1 MSKWIRQ
8 FIQFAVIAASTLL
21 ASAPLPA
28 QTGTG
33 AIAGA
38 VTRATTSAPVAGAR
52 VRVVNVAGVETT
64 VASGPDGSYRIAG
77 LAAGSY
83 LVSARGIG
91 FRESPAIRIEVVAR
105 QTVQHT
111 IELSGNAPALQEIVI
126 TASRAPEKVID
137 APASVSVV
145 NREEIETRPSLTP
158 TDHLRA
164 VPGVDIIKGGLV
176 QANIAARG
184 FNGAFSGSLLML
196 QDNRFATVP
205 SLRVN
210 VPFLLT
216 STNEDIERIEV
227 VLGPAAALYG
237 PGSANGVLHV
247 ITKSPFN
254 SQGTSLTLDVGG
266 RATRRGAVRHAG
278 NVSDAFGYKLSFE
291 KTTGNEWRYTDAAEP
306 ASVLRPPTEGAARV
320 LTPVARD
327 FDVNRTAG
335 EIRVD
340 IRPAP
345 NTELIGS
352 YGFADIGSGL
362 ELTSTS
368 GVAQV
373 RNWKYQHF
381 QTRFRSNRFFVQ
393 AFLNLS
399 DSGNED
405 SLDTRGTYLLRTGA
419 PIVDRSNLFATQFQH
434 SFESQRGFRLI
445 YGGDLIHTNP
455 KTAGTVHGRN
465 EGTDKVTETGGYL
478 HATQRLT
485 DKFELL
491 GALRVD
497 NHSKLAGNFLSPRAA
512 LVFKP
517 TETQNIRLTYNRAFN
532 NPATFQFSIDLP
544 QASNLGGLPF
554 AVRVRGN
561 ENGYTFRRNCA
572 GGFGSLCMKSP
583 FTPAALGG
591 PSQFLP
597 ANAASMWQAALSVLA
612 ANPAAAALHPLIPF
626 LRTLNPTPA
635 QIGTDLRLLNLATR
649 SFDPAQSLDPSVV
662 EDLDPLKVTRNEVIE
677 LGYKG
682 ALSQR
687 LSLGL
692 DLWYQRRFDV
702 RTTALATPNV
712 FLDQTTMQSYL
723 TAVFTAAGFGATA
736 APRAAAVA
744 GAVTGVPVGT
754 VVPDDGLTN
763 NADLLFIYRNVPGTT
778 SVRGADMSF
787 DLGVTERVSLL
798 GTYSWVSDVLF
809 PTPPGVEQITL
820 NAADNKASL
829 TARYNDRG
837 RGLRAELRGRYVNAF
852 PVNDG
857 VWVGHVPVN
866 AMLDAGFSIG
876 LPGTGGNG
884 LFSLNATNL
893 LDNKRRSYVG
903 VPEIGRLV
911 MSRIQYT
918 F

>member
-1 MSKWIRQ
+1 MFNSARR
-8 FIQFAVIAASTLL
+8 FLSPALL
-21 ASAPLPA
+21 AAATLFGGSAALA

-33 AIAGA
+33 AIAGT
-38 VTRATTSAPVAGAR
+38 VTQATSSAPVANAQ
-52 VRVVNVAGVETT
+52 VRVVNAAGIETT
-64 VASGPDGSYRIAG
+64 VASGPDGAYRVAG
-77 LAAGSY
+77 LAPGSY

-91 FRESPAIRIEVVAR
+91 YRESVSVRIEVVAD
-105 QTVQHT
+105 QTVQHV
-111 IELSGNAPALQEIVI
+111 IELTGNAPALEEIVI

-137 APASVSVV
+137 APASVSVIG
-145 NREEIETRPSLTP
+145 REEIESRPALTP

-164 VPGVDIIKGGLV
+164 TPGVDIIKGGLV

-247 ITKSPFN
+247 ITKSPFT
-254 SQGTSLTLDVGG
+254 SQGTSLTLDVGE
-266 RATRRGAVRHAG
+266 RATRRGAIRHAG
-278 NVSDAFGYKLSFE
+278 TVGDRFGYKLSFE
-291 KTTGNEWRYTDAAEP
+291 KMSGNEWEFVDPAEP
-306 ASVLRPPTEGAARV
+306 ASVPRPPSPGAPRV
-320 LTPVARD
+320 ATPVARN
-327 FDVNRTAG
+327 FDVNRSAG
-335 EIRVD
+335 EVRVD
-340 IRPAP
+340 IRPAA

-352 YGFADIGSGL
+352 YGFADIGSAL

-381 QTRFRSNRFFVQ
+381 QTRFRSGRFFAQ

-419 PIVDRSNLFATQFQH
+419 PIVDRSNLFASQFQH
-434 SFESQRGFRLI
+434 SFESARGFRLV
-445 YGGDLIHTNP
+445 YGGDLIQTNP

-465 EGTDKVTETGGYL
+465 EGNDKVSETGAYM
-478 HATQRLT
+478 HATQKLGPR
-485 DKFELL
+485 FELL
-491 GALRVD
+491 GAVRVD
-497 NHSKLAGNFLSPRAA
+497 NHSKLDNNFISPRAA

-544 QASNLGGLPF
+544 QARLGALPYTI
-554 AVRVRGN
+554 RVRGN
-561 ENGYTFRRNCA
+561 EDGYTFRRNCA
-572 GGFGSLCMKSP
+572 GGTASLCMKSP

-591 PSQFLP
+591 GSQFIP
-597 ANAASMWQAALSVLA
+597 ANAAAMWQAAVAVAS
-612 ANPAAAALHPLIPF
+612 AALPPSLVPL
-626 LRTLNPTPA
+626 LRSLNPTSA
-635 QIGTDLRLLNLATR
+635 QIATSLRTFNVGTRTFDAADA
-649 SFDPAQSLDPSVV
+649 SFVQ
-662 EDLDPLKVTRNEVIE
+662 DLDPLKVTRNEVIE

-682 ALSQR
+682 ALTDR
-687 LSLGL
+687 FSLGL
-692 DLWYQRRFDV
+692 DLWYQKRFDV
-702 RTTALATPNV
+702 RTAALATPNI
-712 FLDQTTMQSYL
+712 FLDRTSMTAYL
-723 TAVFTAAGFGATA
+723 TSVFTAAGLGPA
-736 APRAAAVA
+736 AGPTAAAVA
-744 GAVTGVPVGT
+744 GGLTQVPLGT
-754 VVPDDGLTN
+754 IVPDDPLSN

-778 SVRGADMSF
+778 NVRGADLSF
-787 DLGVTERVSLL
+787 DLGFSEKVSLL

-829 TARYNDRG
+829 TARYNDRD

-857 VWVGHVPVN
+857 VWVGQVPVN

-876 LPGTGGNG
+876 MPGTGGHG
-884 LFSLNATNL
+884 LFSLNGTNL
-893 LDNKRRSYVG
+893 LNNKRRSYVG
-903 VPEIGRLV
+903 VPEIGRMV

>member
-1 MSKWIRQ
+1 MSMSARRFLQ
-8 FIQFAVIAASTLL
+8 LSAVFAATLIAGSSLR
-21 ASAPLPA
+21 A
-28 QTGTG
+28 QDGTGT
-33 AIAGA
+33 IAGT
-38 VTRATTSAPVAGAR
+38 VTDASSSAPVANAQ
-52 VRVVNVAGVETT
+52 VRAVSTGGLETT
-64 VASGPDGSYRIAG
+64 VAANPDGSYRIAG
-77 LAAGSY
+77 LAPGAY

-91 FRESPAIRIEVVAR
+91 YRESPAIRIEVVAN

-111 IELSGNAPALQEIVI
+111 VELSSNAPALQEIVI
-126 TASRAPEKVID
+126 SASRAPEKVID
-137 APASVSVV
+137 APASVSVIPT
-145 NREEIETRPSLTP
+145 EEIETRPALSP

-247 ITKSPFN
+247 LTKSPFS
-254 SQGTSLTLDVGG
+254 SQGTSLTLDVGE
-266 RATRRGAVRHAG
+266 RSTRRGAIRHAG
-278 NVSDAFGYKLSFE
+278 NVGDMFGYKLSFE
-291 KTTGNEWRYTDAAEP
+291 KTSGNEWEFADAAEP
-306 ASVLRPPTEGAARV
+306 ASVPRPPSPGAPRA
-320 LTPVARD
+320 LTPVTRD

-335 EIRVD
+335 EARID

-352 YGFADIGSGL
+352 YGFADIGSAL

-434 SFESQRGFRLI
+434 SFESDRGFRLI
-445 YGGDLIHTNP
+445 YGGDLIQTNP

-465 EGTDKVTETGGYL
+465 EGTDKVSETGAYV
-478 HATQRLT
+478 HATQKLGL
-485 DKFELL
+485 KFELL
-491 GALRVD
+491 GALRID
-497 NHSKLAGNFLSPRAA
+497 NHSKMDDNFVSPRAA

-544 QASNLGGLPF
+544 QARLGPLPYTI
-554 AVRVRGN
+554 RVRGN
-561 ENGYTFRRNCA
+561 ENGYVFRRDCA
-572 GGFGSLCMKSP
+572 GGTGNLCMKSP
-583 FTPAALGG
+583 FTPAAIGG
-591 PSQFLP
+591 EAQFIP
-597 ANAASMWQAALSVLA
+597 ANAAAMWQAAITIASGGLP
-612 ANPAAAALHPLIPF
+612 PALIPL
-626 LRTLNPTPA
+626 LRSLRPTSA
-635 QIGTDLRLLNLATR
+635 QIGTDLRLFNLALR
-649 SFDPAQSLDPSVV
+649 GFDPAQDLDPSVV
-662 EDLDPLKVTRNEVIE
+662 QDLDPLKVTRNEVLE

-682 ALSQR
+682 ALTDRFSM
-687 LSLGL
+687 GL

-702 RTTALATPNV
+702 RTAAIATPNI
-712 FLDQTTMQSYL
+712 FLDRASMTTYL
-723 TAVFTAAGFGATA
+723 TGVFTAAGLGPAA
-736 APRAAAVA
+736 APTAAAVA
-744 GAVTGVPVGT
+744 GGLTQIPLGT
-754 VVPDDGLTN
+754 VMPDDPLSN
-763 NADLLFIYRNVPGTT
+763 RADLLFIYRNVPGTT
-778 SVRGADMSF
+778 NVHGADLSF
-787 DLGVTERVSLL
+787 DLGLTDRFSML

-809 PTPPGVEQITL
+809 PTPIGVEQITL

-829 TARYNDRG
+829 TARYNDRD
-837 RGLRAELRGRYVNAF
+837 RGLKAELRGRYVNAF

-857 VWVGHVPVN
+857 VWVGQVPVN

-876 LPGTGGNG
+876 MPGTGGHG

-903 VPEIGRLV
+903 VPEIGRMV

>member
-1 MSKWIRQ
+1 MALSGYP
-8 FIQFAVIAASTLL
+8 LL
-21 ASAPLPA
+21 A

-33 AIAGA
+33 AIAGT
-38 VTRATTSAPVAGAR
+38 VTQASSSAPVANAQI
-52 VRVVNVAGVETT
+52 RVVNAAGVETT
-64 VASGPDGSYRIAG
+64 VASAADGTYRVAG
-77 LAAGSY
+77 LVPGSY

-91 FRESPAIRIEVVAR
+91 YRESVAIRIEVVAG
-105 QTVQHT
+105 QTMQHT
-111 IELSGNAPALQEIVI
+111 IELTGSAPALQEIVI

-137 APASVSVV
+137 APASVSVIP
-145 NREEIETRPSLTP
+145 REEIETRPALSP

-247 ITKSPFN
+247 ITKSPFT
-254 SQGTSLTLDVGG
+254 SQGTSLTLDVGE
-266 RATRRGAVRHAG
+266 RSTRRAAVRHAG
-278 NVSDAFGYKLSFE
+278 NVGDMFGYKLSFE
-291 KTTGNEWRYTDAAEP
+291 KMSGNEWEFADAAEP
-306 ASVLRPPTEGAARV
+306 KNVPRPPSNGAQRV
-320 LTPVARD
+320 LTPVSRN

-335 EIRVD
+335 EARID
-340 IRPAP
+340 IRPAA

-352 YGFADIGSGL
+352 YGFADIGSAL

-419 PIVDRSNLFATQFQH
+419 PIVDRSNLFASQFQH
-434 SFESQRGFRLI
+434 SFETGRGFRLI
-445 YGGDLIHTNP
+445 YGGDLIQTNP

-465 EGTDKVTETGGYL
+465 EDTDKVSETGAYV
-478 HATQRLT
+478 HATQKLGL
-485 DKFELL
+485 KFELL

-497 NHSKLAGNFLSPRAA
+497 NHSKLDGNFVSPRAA

-517 TETQNIRLTYNRAFN
+517 TEAQNVRLTYNRAFN

-544 QASNLGGLPF
+544 QARLGALPYTI
-554 AVRVRGN
+554 RVRGN
-561 ENGYTFRRNCA
+561 ENGYTFRRNCT
-572 GGFGSLCMKSP
+572 GGTGSLCMKSP
-583 FTPAALGG
+583 FTPGALGG
-591 PSQFLP
+591 EAQFLP
-597 ANAASMWQAALSVLA
+597 ANAALLWQAAVTIASGSLPPSLV
-612 ANPAAAALHPLIPF
+612 PL
-626 LRTLNPTPA
+626 LRSLNPTSA
-635 QIGTDLRLLNLATR
+635 QIATDLRLFNLATR
-649 SFDPAQSLDPSVV
+649 GFDPAQALDPSVV
-662 EDLDPLKVTRNEVIE
+662 KDLDPLKVTRNEVIE

-682 ALSQR
+682 ALSR
-687 LSLGL
+687 WLSLGL

-712 FLDQTTMQSYL
+712 FLDQTTMTAYL
-723 TAVFTAAGFGATA
+723 TGVFTAAGLGAAAGPTATA
-736 APRAAAVA
+736 VA
-744 GAVTGVPVGT
+744 NGLTKVPLGT
-754 VVPDDGLTN
+754 VTPDDPLSTR
-763 NADLLFIYRNVPGTT
+763 ADLLFIYRNVPGTT
-778 SVRGADMSF
+778 NVRGADLSF
-787 DLGVTERVSLL
+787 DLGFTEKVSLL

-829 TARYNDRG
+829 TARYNDRD
-837 RGLRAELRGRYVNAF
+837 RGLKAELRGRYVNAF

-857 VWVGHVPVN
+857 VWVGRVPVN
-866 AMLDAGFSIG
+866 AMLDAGVSFGI
-876 LPGTGGNG
+876 PGTSGNA
-884 LFSLNATNL
+884 LFSVNATNL
-893 LDNKRRSYVG
+893 LDNQRPSYVG
-903 VPEIGRLV
+903 VPEIGRMLL
-911 MSRIQYT
+911 SRIQYT

>member
-1 MSKWIRQ
+1 MSMSVRRI
-8 FIQFAVIAASTLL
+8 IQLAALFAGTLFGGSALL
-21 ASAPLPA
+21 AQA
-28 QTGTG
+28 GTG
-33 AIAGA
+33 AIAGT
-38 VTRATTSAPVAGAR
+38 VTDESSSAPVANAQ
-52 VRVVNVAGVETT
+52 VRAVNAAGVETT
-64 VASGPDGSYRIAG
+64 VASGADGSYRIAG
-77 LAAGSY
+77 LAPGAY

-91 FRESPAIRIEVVAR
+91 YRQSPAIRIEVAAD

-111 IELSGNAPALQEIVI
+111 IELSGNAPALEEIVI
-126 TASRAPEKVID
+126 TASRAPEKIID
-137 APASVSVV
+137 APASVSVIGT
-145 NREEIETRPSLTP
+145 EEIQTRPALSP

-247 ITKSPFN
+247 ITRSPFN
-254 SQGTSLTLDVGG
+254 SQGTSLTLDVGE
-266 RATRRGAVRHAG
+266 RATRRGAIRHAG
-278 NVSDAFGYKLSFE
+278 TVGDMFGYKLSFE
-291 KTTGNEWRYTDAAEP
+291 KTSGNEWESTDPAEP
-306 ASVLRPPTEGAARV
+306 ASVPRPPTDGAQRV
-320 LTPVARD
+320 LTPVSRN
-327 FDVNRTAG
+327 FDVERTAG
-335 EIRVD
+335 EARID
-340 IRPAP
+340 IRPAA
-345 NTELIGS
+345 NTELIAS
-352 YGFADIGSGL
+352 YGFADIGSAL

-399 DSGNED
+399 DSGNDD
-405 SLDTRGTYLLRTGA
+405 SLDTRGTFLLRTGA

-434 SFESQRGFRLI
+434 SFESSRGFRLV
-445 YGGDLIHTNP
+445 YGGDLIQTNP

-465 EGTDKVTETGGYL
+465 EGNDKVSETGAYV
-478 HATQRLT
+478 HATQKLGE
-485 DKFELL
+485 KFELL

-497 NHSKLAGNFLSPRAA
+497 NHSKLDDNTFSPRAA

-517 TETQNIRLTYNRAFN
+517 TEGQNLRLTYNRAFN
-532 NPATFQFSIDLP
+532 NPATFQFSIDLA
-544 QASNLGGLPF
+544 QARLGPLPYTI
-554 AVRVRGN
+554 RVRGN
-561 ENGYTFRRNCA
+561 ENGYVFRRDCT
-572 GGFGSLCMKSP
+572 GGTGSLCMKSP
-583 FTPAALGG
+583 FTPPSLGG
-591 PSQFLP
+591 ASQFIP
-597 ANAASMWQAALSVLA
+597 ANAASMWQAAITVASGGLPPS
-612 ANPAAAALHPLIPF
+612 LIPL
-626 LRTLNPTPA
+626 LRSLNPSST
-635 QIGTDLRLLNLATR
+635 QIGTNLRTFNVGTR
-649 SFDPAQSLDPSVV
+649 GFDAADASFVQ
-662 EDLDPLKVTRNEVIE
+662 DLDPLKVTRNEVIE

-682 ALSQR
+682 
-687 LSLGL
+687 SLTDRFSMGL
-692 DLWYQRRFDV
+692 DLWYQKRFDV
-702 RTTALATPNV
+702 RTTALATPNI
-712 FLDQTTMQSYL
+712 FLDQASMTAYL
-723 TAVFTAAGFGATA
+723 TAVFTAAGLGPAA
-736 APRAAAVA
+736 APTAAAVA
-744 GAVTGVPVGT
+744 GGLTRIPLGT
-754 VVPDDGLTN
+754 VVPDDPLSN

-778 SVRGADMSF
+778 DVRGADLSF
-787 DLGVTERVSLL
+787 DLGLSEKVSLL

-829 TARYNDRG
+829 TARYNDRD

-857 VWVGHVPVN
+857 VWVGRVPVN

-876 LPGTGGNG
+876 MPGTGGHG

-893 LDNKRRSYVG
+893 LDNRRRSYVG

>member
-1 MSKWIRQ
+1 MSIRIRLFTHLSVILAATLFGGATLRAQ
-8 FIQFAVIAASTLL
+8 EGTGVIA
-21 ASAPLPA
+21 
-28 QTGTG
+28 GT
-33 AIAGA
+33 
-38 VTRATTSAPVAGAR
+38 VTQATSSAPVAGAQ
-52 VRVVNVAGVETT
+52 VRVVSSGGVETT
-64 VASGPDGSYRIAG
+64 VASAPDGSYRVAG
-77 LAAGSY
+77 LAPGSY

-91 FRESPAIRIEVVAR
+91 FRESPAIRLDVAAG
-105 QTVQHT
+105 QTVLHT
-111 IELSGNAPALQEIVI
+111 IELAGSAPALQEIVI

-145 NREEIETRPSLTP
+145 SREEIETRPSLTP

-176 QANIAARG
+176 QSNIAARG

-247 ITKSPFN
+247 ITKSPFS
-254 SQGTSLTLDVGG
+254 SQGTSLTLDVGE
-266 RATRRGAVRHAG
+266 RATRRSAVRHAATIG
-278 NVSDAFGYKLSFE
+278 DAFGYKLSFE
-291 KTTGNEWRYTDAAEP
+291 KMSGNEWRYDDPLEP
-306 ASVLRPPTEGAARV
+306 DNVLRPAANGAARV
-320 LTPVARD
+320 LTPVSRD

-335 EIRVD
+335 EARVD
-340 IRPAP
+340 IRPSP
-345 NTELIGS
+345 NMELIGS
-352 YGFADIGSGL
+352 YGFADIGSAL

-373 RNWKYQHF
+373 KNWRYQHF
-381 QTRFRSNRFFVQ
+381 QTRLRQGRFFAQ

-419 PIVDRSNLFATQFQH
+419 PIVDRSNLFAAQLQH
-434 SFESQRGFRLI
+434 SFEPGRGFRLI

-455 KTAGTVHGRN
+455 KTQGTVHGRN
-465 EGTDKVTETGGYL
+465 EGTDKVSETGGYV
-478 HATQRLT
+478 HATQMLGE
-485 DKFELL
+485 KFEVL

-497 NHSKLAGNFLSPRAA
+497 NHSKLEGNFVSPRAA
-512 LVFKP
+512 LVFRP
-517 TETQNIRLTYNRAFN
+517 TESQNIRLTYNRAFN
-532 NPATFQFSIDLP
+532 NPATFQFSIDLA
-544 QASNLGGLPF
+544 QARLGPLPYTI
-554 AVRVRGN
+554 RVRGN
-561 ENGYTFRRNCA
+561 EHGYGFRRDCA
-572 GGFGSLCMKSP
+572 GGAGGLCMKSP
-583 FTPAALGG
+583 FTPATVGG
-591 PSQFLP
+591 PAQFIP
-597 ANAASMWQAALSVLA
+597 ANAAAMWQAAVTIASANLPPSLIPLLRSLRPTSA
-612 ANPAAAALHPLIPF
+612 QIATNLRNFNPGIPGFNPAVV
-626 LRTLNPTPA
+626 
-635 QIGTDLRLLNLATR
+635 
-649 SFDPAQSLDPSVV
+649 DPSSVQ
-662 EDLDPLKVTRNEVIE
+662 DLDPLKVTRNEVVE

-682 ALSQR
+682 ALSR
-687 LSLGL
+687 RFSLGL

-702 RTTALATPNV
+702 RTASIATPNV
-712 FLDQTTMQSYL
+712 FLDQASMTTYL
-723 TAVFTAAGFGATA
+723 TGVFTAAGLGPAA
-736 APRAAAVA
+736 APTAVSVAAGFA
-744 GAVTGVPVGT
+744 GIPLGT
-754 VVPDDGLTN
+754 VVPDDPLSTSG
-763 NADLLFIYRNVPGTT
+763 DLLFIYRNVAGTT
-778 SVRGADMSF
+778 NVRGADMSF
-787 DLGVTERVSLL
+787 DLGLTERLSLL
-798 GTYSWVSDVLF
+798 GTYSWVSDMLF

-829 TARYNDRG
+829 TARYADRD

-857 VWVGHVPVN
+857 VWVGRVPVN

-876 LPGTGGNG
+876 MPGTGGHG

>member
-1 MSKWIRQ
+1 MFNSARR
-8 FIQFAVIAASTLL
+8 FISPAVLAAATLFGGP
-21 ASAPLPA
+21 SALA

-33 AIAGA
+33 TIAGT
-38 VTRATTSAPVAGAR
+38 VTQASTSAPVANAQI
-52 VRVVNVAGVETT
+52 RVVSAAGIETT
-64 VASGPDGSYRIAG
+64 VASNPDGTYRVAG
-77 LAAGSY
+77 LAPGSY
-83 LVSARGIG
+83 FVSARGIG
-91 FRESPAIRIEVVAR
+91 FRESVAVRIDVAAD
-105 QTVQHT
+105 QTVQHV
-111 IELSGNAPALQEIVI
+111 IELTGNAPALEEIVI

-145 NREEIETRPSLTP
+145 GREEIEARPALSP

-254 SQGTSLTLDVGG
+254 SQGTTLTMDLGE
-266 RATRRGAVRHAG
+266 RSTRRGAFRHAG
-278 NVSDAFGYKLSFE
+278 NVGQMFGYKLSFE
-291 KTTGNEWRYTDAAEP
+291 KTVGDEWRNTDAAEP
-306 ASVLRPPTEGAARV
+306 ASVPRPPSNGAPRV
-320 LTPVARD
+320 MTPVSRD
-327 FDVNRTAG
+327 FDVSRTAG
-335 EIRVD
+335 EARID

-345 NTELIGS
+345 NTEIIGS
-352 YGFADIGSGL
+352 YGFADIGSAL

-381 QTRFRSNRFFVQ
+381 QSRFRSGRFFVQ

-405 SLDTRGTYLLRTGA
+405 SLDTRGTFLLRTGA

-434 SFESQRGFRLI
+434 SFESVSRGFRLI
-445 YGGDLIHTNP
+445 YGGDLIQTNP
-455 KTAGTVHGRN
+455 KTSGTVHGRN
-465 EGTDKVTETGGYL
+465 EGTDKVSETGAYV
-478 HATQRLT
+478 HATQRLWER
-485 DKFELL
+485 FELL

-497 NHSKLAGNFLSPRAA
+497 NHSKLEGNFVSPRAA

-532 NPATFQFSIDLP
+532 NPATFQFSIDLA
-544 QASNLGGLPF
+544 QARLGPLPYTI
-554 AVRVRGN
+554 RVLGN
-561 ENGYTFRRNCA
+561 ETGYAFRRDCA
-572 GGFGSLCMKSP
+572 GGTSGLCMKSP
-583 FTPAALGG
+583 FTPAGAGG
-591 PSQFLP
+591 PAQFLP
-597 ANAASMWQAALSVLA
+597 ANAAAMWQAALTVASGQL
-612 ANPAAAALHPLIPF
+612 PASLMPL
-626 LRTLNPTPA
+626 LRSLNPTA
-635 QIGTDLRLLNLATR
+635 TQIATTLRTFNPGRQPTPGFNTT
-649 SFDPAQSLDPSVV
+649 SFDPADVT
-662 EDLDPLKVTRNEVIE
+662 DLDPLKVTRNEVIE

-682 ALSQR
+682 NLTDRFSV
-687 LSLGL
+687 GL

-712 FLDQTTMQSYL
+712 FLDQASMTTYL
-723 TAVFTAAGFGATA
+723 TGVFTAAGLGPA
-736 APRAAAVA
+736 AGPTAAAVA
-744 GAVTGVPVGT
+744 GGLTQVPLGT
-754 VVPDDGLTN
+754 VTPNHPLAN
-763 NADLLFIYRNVPGTT
+763 NGDLLFIYRNVPGTT
-778 SVRGADMSF
+778 SVRGADLAF
-787 DLGVTERVSLL
+787 DFGFTEKVSLL

-829 TARYNDRG
+829 TARYNDRD
-837 RGLRAELRGRYVNAF
+837 RGLKAELRGRYVNAF

-857 VWVGHVPVN
+857 VWVGRVPVN

-876 LPGTGGNG
+876 MPGTGGHG
-884 LFSLNATNL
+884 LFSLNAINL
-893 LDNKRRSYVG
+893 LDNQRRSYVG
-903 VPEIGRLV
+903 VPEIGRMV

>member
-1 MSKWIRQ
+1 MLMYIRR
-8 FIQFAVIAASTLL
+8 IGLLALVAVTTLL
-21 ASAPLPA
+21 SPSALGA
-28 QTGTG
+28 QSGTG
-33 AIAGA
+33 VIAGA
-38 VTRATTSAPVAGAR
+38 VTQATSSAPVAGAQVRIVSAAGIETMVVSGVDGTYR
-52 VRVVNVAGVETT
+52 V
-64 VASGPDGSYRIAG
+64 PG
-77 LAAGSY
+77 LAPGSY
-83 LVSARGIG
+83 LVSAKGIG
-91 FRESPAIRIEVVAR
+91 FRESPAIRLDVVAD

-111 IELSGNAPALQEIVI
+111 IELAGNTPALQEIVI
-126 TASRAPEKVID
+126 TASRAPEKIID
-137 APASVSVV
+137 APASISVV
-145 NREEIETRPSLTP
+145 GREEIESRPSLSP

-254 SQGTSLTLDVGG
+254 SQGTSLTLDVGE
-266 RATRRGAVRHAG
+266 RATRRGAIRHAG
-278 NVSDAFGYKLSFE
+278 NVGDVFGYKLSFE
-291 KTTGNEWRYTDAAEP
+291 KMSGNEWAFTDAAEP
-306 ASVLRPPTEGAARV
+306 ARIPRPPTDGAARV
-320 LTPVARD
+320 LTPVSRN

-335 EIRVD
+335 EARID

-352 YGFADIGSGL
+352 YGFADIGSAL

-405 SLDTRGTYLLRTGA
+405 SLDTRGTFLLRTGA

-434 SFESQRGFRLI
+434 SFESDRGFRLV
-445 YGGDLIHTNP
+445 YGGDLIQTNP

-465 EGTDKVTETGGYL
+465 EGTDKVSETGAYV
-478 HATQRLT
+478 HATQKLSRR
-485 DKFELL
+485 FELL
-491 GALRVD
+491 GALRLD
-497 NHSKLAGNFLSPRAA
+497 NHSKLEDNTLSPRAA

-544 QASNLGGLPF
+544 QGRLGALPYTI
-554 AVRVRGN
+554 RVRGN
-561 ENGYTFRRNCA
+561 ENGYMFRRDCT
-572 GGFGSLCMKSP
+572 GGTGGLCMKSP
-583 FTPAALGG
+583 FTPAAAGG
-591 PSQFLP
+591 EGQFLP
-597 ANAASMWQAALSVLA
+597 ANAAPLWRAAVTAIAPNLPANLVALLLS
-612 ANPAAAALHPLIPF
+612 
-626 LRTLNPTPA
+626 LNPTGA
-635 QIGTDLRLLNLATR
+635 QVGTNLRTFDLAKRG
-649 SFDPAQSLDPSVV
+649 FDNTQSLDPSIVT
-662 EDLDPLKVTRNEVIE
+662 DLDPLKVTRNEVIE

-682 ALSQR
+682 ALTDR
-687 LSLGL
+687 LSMGV
-692 DLWYQRRFDV
+692 DLWFQKRFDV
-702 RTTALATPNV
+702 RTTTLATPNV
-712 FLDQTTMQSYL
+712 FLDRASTQAYL
-723 TAVFTAAGFGATA
+723 TAVFTAAGLGPAAGPTA
-736 APRAAAVA
+736 AQVA
-744 GAVTGVPVGT
+744 GGLTQVPVGT
-754 VVPDDGLTN
+754 VTPNDPLSTK
-763 NADLLFIYRNVPGTT
+763 ADLLFIYRNVPGTT
-778 SVRGADMSF
+778 NVRGADLSF
-787 DLGVTERVSLL
+787 DFGLSDRWSML

-809 PTPPGVEQITL
+809 PTPPGVQQITL

-829 TARYNDRG
+829 TARYNDRN
-837 RGLRAELRGRYVNAF
+837 RGLRGELRGRYVNTF

-857 VWVGHVPVN
+857 VWVGTVPVN
-866 AMLDAGFSIG
+866 AMVDAGITMG
-876 LPGTGGNG
+876 MPGTGGRG

-893 LDNKRRSYVG
+893 LDNKRQSYVG
-903 VPEIGRLV
+903 VPEIGRMV

>member
-1 MSKWIRQ
+1 MLINIRRFCQ
-8 FIQFAVIAASTLL
+8 IALVAGSTLLGASTL
-21 ASAPLPA
+21 SA
-28 QTGTG
+28 QSGTG
-33 AIAGA
+33 VIAGT
-38 VTRATTSAPVAGAR
+38 VTQASSSAPVAGAH
-52 VRVVNVAGVETT
+52 VRIVSAAGVETMA
-64 VASGPDGSYRIAG
+64 VSGVDGSYRVAG
-77 LAAGSY
+77 LAPGSY

-91 FRESPAIRIEVVAR
+91 FRESPAIRLDVVAD

-126 TASRAPEKVID
+126 SASRAPEKIID
-137 APASVSVV
+137 APASVHLVG
-145 NREEIETRPSLTP
+145 REEIETRPSLSP

-254 SQGTSLTLDVGG
+254 SQGTSLTLDVGE
-266 RATRRGAVRHAG
+266 RATRRGAIRHAG
-278 NVSDAFGYKLSFE
+278 TVGDAFGYKVSFE
-291 KTTGNEWRYTDAAEP
+291 KMTGNEWRFADAAEP
-306 ASVLRPPTEGAARV
+306 ASVPRPPTAGAARV
-320 LTPVARD
+320 LTPIARD

-335 EIRVD
+335 EARID

-352 YGFADIGSGL
+352 YGFADIGSAL
-362 ELTSTS
+362 ELTSAS

-405 SLDTRGTYLLRTGA
+405 SLDTRGTFLLRTGA

-434 SFESQRGFRLI
+434 SFESSRGFRLI
-445 YGGDLIHTNP
+445 YGGDLIQTNP

-465 EGTDKVTETGGYL
+465 EATDKVSESGAYV
-478 HATQRLT
+478 HATQKLWER
-485 DKFELL
+485 FELL

-497 NHSKLAGNFLSPRAA
+497 NHSKLEGNFLSPRAA

-517 TETQNIRLTYNRAFN
+517 TETQNVRLTYNRAFN
-532 NPATFQFSIDLP
+532 NPPTFQFSIDLP
-544 QASNLGGLPF
+544 QARLGTLPYMI
-554 AVRVRGN
+554 RVRGN
-561 ENGYTFRRNCA
+561 ENGYMFRRDCT
-572 GGFGSLCMKSP
+572 GGTGGLCMKSP
-583 FTPAALGG
+583 FTPAAAGG
-591 PSQFLP
+591 EARFLP
-597 ANAASMWQAALSVLA
+597 ASAASMWRAAITALTPQLPPSLVPLLLS
-612 ANPAAAALHPLIPF
+612 
-626 LRTLNPTPA
+626 LNPTNA
-635 QIGTDLRLLNLATR
+635 QIGTNLRTFNVATR
-649 SFDPAQSLDPSVV
+649 GFDNTQSLDPSVV
-662 EDLDPLKVTRNEVIE
+662 TDLDPLKVTRNEVIE

-682 ALSQR
+682 ALTNR
-687 LSLGL
+687 LSMGL
-692 DLWYQRRFDV
+692 DLWFQKRFDV
-702 RTTALATPNV
+702 RTATLATPNV
-712 FLDQTTMQSYL
+712 FLDRATMQTYL
-723 TAVFTAAGFGATA
+723 TGVFTAAGLGAAAGPTATA
-736 APRAAAVA
+736 LAANL
-744 GAVTGVPVGT
+744 TQLPLGT
-754 VVPDDGLTN
+754 ITPNDSLATK
-763 NADLLFIYRNVPGTT
+763 ADLLLIYRNVPGTT
-778 SVRGADMSF
+778 NVRGADLSF
-787 DLGVTERVSLL
+787 DFGLTDRWSML

-809 PTPPGVEQITL
+809 PTPVGVEQITL

-829 TARYNDRG
+829 TARYNDRD
-837 RGLRAELRGRYVNAF
+837 RGFRGELRGRYVNTF

-857 VWVGHVPVN
+857 VRVGTVPVN
-866 AMLDAGFSIG
+866 AMIDAGFTVG
-876 LPGTGGNG
+876 MPGTGGRG
-884 LFSLNATNL
+884 MFSLNATNL
-893 LDNKRRSYVG
+893 LDNKRRSYVD